1 MDESQKLALI
11 VQSNRLQGLMWQAL
25 LKSQKLAVILEPAN
39 GDLADCIS
47 QIATAGLTLPDIIVL
62 DAEAAELNPYEFCRW
77 CREAFP
83 KVQVFLTRC
92 RQLPVSDIERRWTQ
106 QQGATDFLSGF
117 HRDTLMTNATE
128 NVKHILTSL
137 DYPFLNEKSLLMV
150 LLNIRRQLGTTQAAV
165 DVSPAKISRQD
176 RSNGQ
181 ARVPR
186 LSSDSPKEST
196 AVASSSGT
204 PSAPDPLNDLDWV
217 ASGLRSLGNKLA
229 GASPQGSF
237 APPPPAIKSNAL
249 PKPSAPE
256 KKPTDVVAVR
266 RYRGIAY

>member
-1 MDESQKLALI
+1 MDEPQKLALI

-47 QIATAGLTLPDIIVL
+47 QIATAGLTLPEIIVL

-77 CREAFP
+77 CRDAFP

-106 QQGATDFLSGF
+106 QQGATGFLGGF
-117 HRDTLMTNATE
+117 NRDSLMTNATE

-137 DYPFLNEKSLLMV
+137 DYPFLNEKALLMV

-165 DVSPAKISRQD
+165 DVPTSTASRQD

-181 ARVPR
+181 ARAPK
-186 LSSDSPKEST
+186 LSSGSPKGST
-196 AVASSSGT
+196 TAASGSGNLPT
-204 PSAPDPLNDLDWV
+204 PDPLNDLDWV
-217 ASGLRSLGNKLA
+217 ASGLRSLGNKLTS
-229 GASPQGSF
+229 ASPQDSF
-237 APPPPAIKSNAL
+237 APPPSIKSNTL

-256 KKPTDVVAVR
+256 KVSIDGAAVR